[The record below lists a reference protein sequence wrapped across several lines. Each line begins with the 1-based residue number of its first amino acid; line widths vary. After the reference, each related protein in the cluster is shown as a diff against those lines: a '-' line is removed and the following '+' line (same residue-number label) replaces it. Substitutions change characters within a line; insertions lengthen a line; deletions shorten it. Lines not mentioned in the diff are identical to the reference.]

1 MNEDEAWTS
10 ISKSLELIETDQS
23 VPPELRGIEKFY
35 TLYWAGKVVENL
47 DRDDYN
53 PYWKKAAQTE
63 RPESYEERVVTQ
75 DILDCMVGQIES
87 YPEDLEQV
95 HLLIEQLAESPDPE
109 CTWLGLK
116 IAILQRQ
123 DLHKQVV
130 EAVTRYG
137 SLRLAMAR
145 KQNIHADYQKSA
157 QMSEL
162 VNEMLATYHDL
173 ISQLEPLRMAS
184 PTKFHLARAY
194 RRIIK
199 NEVEAKE
206 LLYQVLDA
214 DDCFDPSIFKENEE
228 VLLKAQT
235 ELSEIIYNQFQAS
248 NTLGEKRG
256 LIREME
262 SLTNRRLGQVKSVD
276 SSHGTYSTSLARM
289 YRKMGPCETF
299 FEVLDADFKEC
310 MDKLSDEDPDNDGNT
325 LRQLCKILA
334 CVPGLE
340 KDADLALSVSFY
352 NIDPKLT
359 KDPDKSFQWVDYFGD
374 GTGSESEEDAE
385 NTDSEADEDDENNFE
400 DSKGP
405 ESNRGLPTEQLI
417 TSRDDSDSKA
427 IDRDTDND
435 PEDTKASGSES
446 DGEWIDKDNEAADD
460 PQAEDENAPEIELQ
474 CGGCRFKDWDDGARL
489 RFWCV
494 ICAETILCEKC
505 MGGLSDSST
514 YCGRNH
520 SHIKMP
526 MEGWIE
532 VRNGT
537 IHIENSEPI
546 LCREWLSQL
555 REEKWPR
562 VWEQLLLG

>member
-1 MNEDEAWTS
+1 MVEQIRAGHEEDVE
-10 ISKSLELIETDQS
+10 Q
-23 VPPELRGIEKFY
+23 
-35 TLYWAGKVVENL
+35 AG
-47 DRDDYN
+47 
-53 PYWKKAAQTE
+53 
-63 RPESYEERVVTQ
+63 
-75 DILDCMVGQIES
+75 
-87 YPEDLEQV
+87 
-95 HLLIEQLAESPDPE
+95 LLIEVLVGSPDLKGA
-109 CTWLGLK
+109 WLGFK
-116 IAILQRQ
+116 IANLQDR

-130 EAVTRYG
+130 EAVSRYG
-137 SLRLAMAR
+137 SLRLALAR
-145 KQNIHADYQKSA
+145 GEKIHDEYQESVQKSGL
-157 QMSEL
+157 MK
-162 VNEMLATYHDL
+162 EMLATYRDL

-184 PTKFHLARAY
+184 PTKYHLARAY

-289 YRKMGPCETF
+289 YRRLGPCETF

-334 CVPGLE
+334 CVPSLE
-340 KDADLALSVSFY
+340 KDADLALSASFY

-374 GTGSESEEDAE
+374 GTGSESDEDVE
-385 NTDSEADEDDENNFE
+385 NTESEADEDGGYNPE
-400 DSKGP
+400 DPKVLEYAKLLEDGKLLQSMLDLL
-405 ESNRGLPTEQLI
+405 NEQPI
-417 TSRDDSDSKA
+417 TSRNDSGSKA

-435 PEDTKASGSES
+435 PKDAETSRPES
-446 DGEWIDKDNEAADD
+446 DGEWIDKANEAADE
-460 PQAEDENAPEIELQ
+460 PQTVDKNAPKIELE
-474 CGGCRFKDWDDGARL
+474 CGGCRFEDWDDGARL

-505 MGGLSDSST
+505 MEGLNDTST

-526 MEGWIE
+526 MEGWVE
-532 VRNGT
+532 VRNGM
-537 IHIENSEPI
+537 IHIKNSEPI
-546 LCREWLSQL
+546 LCWEWLSQL

>member
-1 MNEDEAWTS
+1 M
-10 ISKSLELIETDQS
+10 
-23 VPPELRGIEKFY
+23 PPEHRGIEKFY
-35 TLYWAGKVVENL
+35 TLYWAGKVFGEL
-47 DRDDYN
+47 DTGEYN
-53 PYWKKAAQTE
+53 QYWKQAAQVE
-63 RPESYEERVVTQ
+63 RPKSYEERVVTQ
-75 DILDCMVGQIES
+75 DILDCMVDQIED

-95 HLLIEQLAESPDPE
+95 CLLIEELAESPDPE
-109 CTWLGLK
+109 GTWLGLK

-130 EAVTRYG
+130 DAVTRYG

-145 KQNIHADYQKSA
+145 NQNSHADYQKSA
-157 QMSEL
+157 QMSGL

-184 PTKFHLARAY
+184 PTKFHLATAY

-199 NEVEAKE
+199 NELEAKE
-206 LLYQVLDA
+206 LFYQVLDA
-214 DDCFDPSIFKENEE
+214 DVCFDPSIMKENEE
-228 VLLKAQT
+228 VLVKAQM

-248 NTLGEKRG
+248 NTLGEKRR

-262 SLTNRRLGQVKSVD
+262 SLTNRRLGQAGSVD
-276 SSHGTYSTSLARM
+276 GLHGTYSTSLARM
-289 YRKMGPCETF
+289 YRKLGPCETF

-310 MDKLSDEDPDNDGNT
+310 MDKLSDEDPNNDGNT

-340 KDADLALSVSFY
+340 RDAELALSASFY
-352 NIDPKLT
+352 NIDPRLT
-359 KDPDKSFQWVDYFGD
+359 KDPDESFQWVDYFGD
-374 GTGSESEEDAE
+374 GTGSESDEDAE
-385 NTDSEADEDDENNFE
+385 STNSGADEDGGYNPEDAKVLEDAKELAEHAKVLAEDE
-400 DSKGP
+400 KVL
-405 ESNRGLPTEQLI
+405 ESVQDFITEQPV
-417 TSRDDSDSKA
+417 TSRGNSDHKA
-427 IDRDTDND
+427 IDRDTEDD
-435 PEDTKASGSES
+435 PEDAGMPGPDTN
-446 DGEWIDKDNEAADD
+446 GEWIDKAHEAVDE
-460 PQAEDENAPEIELQ
+460 PQVVDEIAPKIDLE
-474 CGGCRFKDWDDGARL
+474 CDGCRFKDWKDGARL

-494 ICAETILCEKC
+494 ICADTILCEKC
-505 MGGLSDSST
+505 MEGLNGTSN

-526 MEGWIE
+526 MEGWDGI
-532 VRNGT
+532 RNGT
-537 IHIENSEPI
+537 IHIENNEPI